1 MAYPAS
7 CKPYIHIHIA
17 HLETDLNTRRPR
29 GGEKESAPGRRRD
42 DAKGRVVKPERMGCA
57 SLRECVCVL
66 GGGGNVRQSVGSL
79 FLRVIFGLL
88 DGISELIKWLFTK
101 RDI

>member
-42 DAKGRVVKPERMGCA
+42 DAKGRVVKAERMGCA
-57 SLRECVCVL
+57 SLRVCVL
-66 GGGGNVRQSVGSL
+66 GGYVRQSVGSL